1 MYGAN
6 ITSLRCNWPIP
17 FFNDTLTWVWAYQTH
32 QSQWL
37 FISFHVWLQGIWAQF
52 IDYFIHFA
60 MKFMETYSNEFV
72 IGNVRIKWT
81 WTHVVDQVE
90 VYGLYTYVIHMFDF
104 FLVNF
109 TLWQQ
114 NKVQC
119 DSYKGFLLG
128 KNGPKLPYFEETFLN
143 LPYIACRF

>member
-17 FFNDTLTWVWAYQTH
+17 FFNDTLTWVWVYQTH

-37 FISFHVWLQGIWAQF
+37 FISFHLWLQGIWAQF
-52 IDYFIHFA
+52 IDHFIHFA

-104 FLVNF
+104 FSGEF
-109 TLWQQ
+109 SHCG
-114 NKVQC
+114 NKTKCGVIHTKVFCWEKMASSCHILRKNNLIC
-119 DSYKGFLLG
+119 D
-128 KNGPKLPYFEETFLN
+128 
-143 LPYIACRF
+143 I